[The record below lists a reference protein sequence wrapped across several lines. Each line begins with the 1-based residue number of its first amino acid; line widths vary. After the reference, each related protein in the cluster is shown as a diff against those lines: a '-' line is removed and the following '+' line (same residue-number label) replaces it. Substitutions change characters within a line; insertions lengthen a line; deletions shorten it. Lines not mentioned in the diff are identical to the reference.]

1 MADGW
6 CRFGRVGGG
15 LRLCAVQLLVCLP
28 VLVACGE
35 GRPAPSPVPSPSGAT
50 VTPATPVAQVSPI
63 AGTPQAP
70 DITEGERA
78 LLYARVVLDLLTEEQ
93 ARHVY
98 ISPYVAAG
106 ERLDVPDEHIPL
118 PQGLV
123 DLLLGADPARTYEIS
138 AFEDAV
144 GPLDDGG
151 QVRDGGVFITLGQI
165 QLQRSGGQASGTGV
179 LVRASIYRRVGSA
192 EGYIYRFDR
201 DPSGPD
207 GWKLVESTLE
217 WSD

>member
-1 MADGW
+1 
-6 CRFGRVGGG
+6 
-15 LRLCAVQLLVCLP
+15 
-28 VLVACGE
+28 
-35 GRPAPSPVPSPSGAT
+35 

-63 AGTPQAP
+63 TGRPQA
-70 DITEGERA
+70 EGIAEDERA
-78 LLYARVVLDLLTEEQ
+78 LLYVRVVLDLLAEEQ

-106 ERLDVPDEHIPL
+106 ERLDTPDEHIPL

-151 QVRDGGVFITLGQI
+151 QVKDSGVFITLGQI
-165 QLQRSGGQASGTGV
+165 QLQRSGGQVSGTGV

-192 EGYIYRFDR
+192 EGYIYHFDR
-201 DPSGPD
+201 DPSAPD